1 MRWRRKAGAIRYL
14 GNGLTRFLQ
23 KREPTLESAENDVPM
38 RCHARL
44 LAECPDEVIDAQAC
58 DAGQLVQR
66 WRRDCRVDQGGDD
79 QVVYSSVCRASK
91 ATACRSRWLVI
102 AMVQQACR
110 NTMNTGFEQE

>member
-58 DAGQLVQR
+58 GAGQLVQR

-91 ATACRSRWLVI
+91 AATRGLRCPAKT
-102 AMVQQACR
+102 MVQEPGPKTTDA
-110 NTMNTGFEQE
+110 GFEEE